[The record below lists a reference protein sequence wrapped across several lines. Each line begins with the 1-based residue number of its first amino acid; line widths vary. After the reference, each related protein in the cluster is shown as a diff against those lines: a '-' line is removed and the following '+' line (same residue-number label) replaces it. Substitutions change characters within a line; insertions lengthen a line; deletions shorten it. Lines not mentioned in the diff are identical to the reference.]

1 MAIPLSH
8 HEGDT
13 MDNTS
18 INKFRDDLERILEDK
33 KELIDEILQSL
44 DKNRIIHYSEEG
56 EVSLLSTP
64 GRILFTLILD
74 PSMTQ
79 RAIAVYLGISETMV
93 EKTIKTLVDKGLVTK
108 TKVNRKN
115 VYKFDKDLLLK
126 NADIQ
131 RLPVILSKLLD
142 L

>member
-1 MAIPLSH
+1 
-8 HEGDT
+8 

-18 INKFRDDLERILEDK
+18 IDKFKNDLIKILGENTD
-33 KELIDEILQSL
+33 LIEQVFKSL
-44 DKNRIIHYSEEG
+44 NENRIIHYSEEG

-64 GRILFTLILD
+64 GRILFTLIID
-74 PSMTQ
+74 PFITQ

-115 VYKFDKDLLLK
+115 VYGFDKNLLLK

-131 RLPVILSKLLD
+131 RLPSILSKLLD

>member
-1 MAIPLSH
+1 
-8 HEGDT
+8 

-18 INKFRDDLERILEDK
+18 INKFKNELEKILEDK
-33 KELIDEILQSL
+33 KDLIEQVLQSL
-44 DKNRIIHYSEEG
+44 DENRIIRYSEED

-64 GRILFTLILD
+64 GRILITLILD

-79 RAIAVYLGISETMV
+79 RAMAVYLGISETMV
-93 EKTIKTLVDKGLVTK
+93 EKTIKTLVNKGLITK

-115 VYKFDKDLLLK
+115 VYRFNKDLLLK

-131 RLPVILSKLLD
+131 RLPVLFSKLLD

>member
-1 MAIPLSH
+1 
-8 HEGDT
+8 

-18 INKFRDDLERILEDK
+18 INKFKNDLGKILEDK
-33 KELIDEILQSL
+33 KELIDQILQSL
-44 DKNRIIHYSEEG
+44 DENRIIHYSEEG
-56 EVSLLSTP
+56 EVSVLSTP

-74 PSMTQ
+74 PYMTQ

-93 EKTIKTLVDKGLVTK
+93 EKTIKTLVNKGLVTK

-115 VYKFDKDLLLK
+115 VYRFNKDLLLK

-131 RLPVILSKLLD
+131 RLPLVFDKLLD

>member
-1 MAIPLSH
+1 
-8 HEGDT
+8 

-18 INKFRDDLERILEDK
+18 INKFKNELEKILEDK
-33 KELIDEILQSL
+33 KDLIDQVLQSL
-44 DKNRIIHYSEEG
+44 DENRIIRYSEED

-64 GRILFTLILD
+64 GRILITLILD

-79 RAIAVYLGISETMV
+79 RAMAVYLGISETMV
-93 EKTIKTLVDKGLVTK
+93 EKTIKTLVNKGLITK

-115 VYKFDKDLLLK
+115 VYRFNKDLLLK

-131 RLPVILSKLLD
+131 RLPVLFSKLLD

>member
-1 MAIPLSH
+1 
-8 HEGDT
+8 

-18 INKFRDDLERILEDK
+18 INKFKNDLGKILEDK
-33 KELIDEILQSL
+33 KELIDQILQSL
-44 DKNRIIHYSEEG
+44 DENRIIHYSEDG
-56 EVSLLSTP
+56 EVSVISTP

-74 PSMTQ
+74 PYMTQ

-93 EKTIKTLVDKGLVTK
+93 EKTIKTLVNKGLVTK

-115 VYKFDKDLLLK
+115 VYRFNKDLLLK

-131 RLPVILSKLLD
+131 RLPLILGKLLD

>member
-1 MAIPLSH
+1 
-8 HEGDT
+8 

-18 INKFRDDLERILEDK
+18 INKFKNDLGKILEDK
-33 KELIDEILQSL
+33 KELIDQILQSL
-44 DKNRIIHYSEEG
+44 DENRIIHYSEEG
-56 EVSLLSTP
+56 EVSVLSTP

-74 PSMTQ
+74 PYMTQ

-93 EKTIKTLVDKGLVTK
+93 EKTIKTLVNKGLVTK

-115 VYKFDKDLLLK
+115 VYRFNKDLLLK

-131 RLPVILSKLLD
+131 RLPLILGKLLD

>member
-1 MAIPLSH
+1 
-8 HEGDT
+8 

-18 INKFRDDLERILEDK
+18 INKFKNELEKILEDK
-33 KELIDEILQSL
+33 KDLIEQVLQSL
-44 DKNRIIHYSEEG
+44 DENRIIRYSEED

-64 GRILFTLILD
+64 GRILITLILD

-79 RAIAVYLGISETMV
+79 RAMAVYLGISETMV
-93 EKTIKTLVDKGLVTK
+93 EKTIKTLVNKGLITK

-115 VYKFDKDLLLK
+115 VYRFNKDLLLK

-131 RLPVILSKLLD
+131 RLPVLFDKLLD

>member
-1 MAIPLSH
+1 
-8 HEGDT
+8 

-18 INKFRDDLERILEDK
+18 INKFKNDLIKILDDNRDLVEQVFK
-33 KELIDEILQSL
+33 SL
-44 DKNRIIHYSEEG
+44 DENRIIYYSEEG
-56 EVSLLSTP
+56 EVSLLSTS
-64 GRILFTLILD
+64 GKILFTLILD
-74 PSMTQ
+74 PFMTQ

-93 EKTIKTLVDKGLVTK
+93 EKTIKTLVDKGFVTK

-115 VYKFDKDLLLK
+115 VYRFNKDLLLK

-131 RLPVILSKLLD
+131 RLPSILSKLLD

>member
-1 MAIPLSH
+1 V
-8 HEGDT
+8 
-13 MDNTS
+13 DNTS
-18 INKFRDDLERILEDK
+18 INKFKNDLIKILDDNRDLVEQVFK
-33 KELIDEILQSL
+33 SL
-44 DKNRIIHYSEEG
+44 DENRIIYYSEEG
-56 EVSLLSTP
+56 EVSLLSTS
-64 GRILFTLILD
+64 GKILFALILD
-74 PSMTQ
+74 PFMTQ

-115 VYKFDKDLLLK
+115 VYRFNKDLLLK

-131 RLPVILSKLLD
+131 RLPSILSKLLD

>member
-1 MAIPLSH
+1 ML
-8 HEGDT
+8 D
-13 MDNTS
+13 DN
-18 INKFRDDLERILEDK
+18 KDLIEKIFK
-33 KELIDEILQSL
+33 SL
-44 DKNRIIHYSEEG
+44 DENRIIHYSEDG

-74 PSMTQ
+74 PFMTQ

-93 EKTIKTLVDKGLVTK
+93 EKTIKTLIDKGLVTK

-115 VYKFDKDLLLK
+115 VYRFNKDLLIK

-131 RLPVILSKLLD
+131 RLPSILNKLLD

>member
-1 MAIPLSH
+1 
-8 HEGDT
+8 

-18 INKFRDDLERILEDK
+18 INKFKNDLIKILDDNRDLVEQVFK
-33 KELIDEILQSL
+33 SL
-44 DKNRIIHYSEEG
+44 DENRIIYYSEEG
-56 EVSLLSTP
+56 EVSLLSTS
-64 GRILFTLILD
+64 GKILFTLILD
-74 PSMTQ
+74 PFMTQ

-115 VYKFDKDLLLK
+115 VYRFNKDLLLK

-131 RLPVILSKLLD
+131 RLPSILSKLLD

>member
-1 MAIPLSH
+1 
-8 HEGDT
+8 

-18 INKFRDDLERILEDK
+18 INKFKNDLGKILEDR
-33 KELIDEILQSL
+33 KELIDQILQSL
-44 DKNRIIHYSEEG
+44 DENRIIHYSEEG
-56 EVSLLSTP
+56 EVSVLSTS

-74 PSMTQ
+74 PYMTQ

-93 EKTIKTLVDKGLVTK
+93 EKTIKTLVNKGLVTK

-115 VYKFDKDLLLK
+115 VYRFNKDLLLK

-131 RLPVILSKLLD
+131 RLPLVFDKLLD

>member
-1 MAIPLSH
+1 
-8 HEGDT
+8 

-18 INKFRDDLERILEDK
+18 INKFKNDLIKILDDNRDLVEQVFK
-33 KELIDEILQSL
+33 SL
-44 DKNRIIHYSEEG
+44 DENRIIYYSEEG
-56 EVSLLSTP
+56 EVSLLSTS
-64 GRILFTLILD
+64 GKILFTLILD
-74 PSMTQ
+74 PFMTQ

-93 EKTIKTLVDKGLVTK
+93 EKTVKTLVDKGLVTK

-115 VYKFDKDLLLK
+115 VYRFNKDLLLK

-131 RLPVILSKLLD
+131 RLPSILSKLLD

>member
-1 MAIPLSH
+1 V
-8 HEGDT
+8 
-13 MDNTS
+13 DNTS
-18 INKFRDDLERILEDK
+18 INKFKNELEKILEDK
-33 KELIDEILQSL
+33 KDLIEQVLQSL
-44 DKNRIIHYSEEG
+44 DENRIIRYSEED

-64 GRILFTLILD
+64 GRILITLILD

-79 RAIAVYLGISETMV
+79 RAMAVYLGISETMV
-93 EKTIKTLVDKGLVTK
+93 EKTIKTLVNKGLITK

-115 VYKFDKDLLLK
+115 VYRFNKDLLLK

-131 RLPVILSKLLD
+131 RLPVLFSKLLD

>member
-1 MAIPLSH
+1 
-8 HEGDT
+8 
-13 MDNTS
+13 MDNRS
-18 INKFRDDLERILEDK
+18 IDKFKEDLGKILEDK
-33 KELIDEILQSL
+33 KELIDQILQSL
-44 DKNRIIHYSEEG
+44 DKNRIIHYSEDG
-56 EVSLLSTP
+56 EVSVLSTQ

-74 PSMTQ
+74 PHMTQ

-93 EKTIKTLVDKGLVTK
+93 EKTIKTLVNKGLVTK

-115 VYKFDKDLLLK
+115 VYRFNKDLLLK

-131 RLPVILSKLLD
+131 RLPLILGKLLD

>member
-1 MAIPLSH
+1 V
-8 HEGDT
+8 
-13 MDNTS
+13 DNTS
-18 INKFRDDLERILEDK
+18 INKFKNELEKILEDK
-33 KELIDEILQSL
+33 KDLIEQVLQSL
-44 DKNRIIHYSEEG
+44 DENRIIRYSEED

-64 GRILFTLILD
+64 GRILITLILD

-79 RAIAVYLGISETMV
+79 RAMAVYLGISETMV
-93 EKTIKTLVDKGLVTK
+93 EKTIKTLVNKGLITK

-115 VYKFDKDLLLK
+115 VYRFNKDLLLK

-131 RLPVILSKLLD
+131 RLPVLFDKLLD

>member
-1 MAIPLSH
+1 
-8 HEGDT
+8 

-18 INKFRDDLERILEDK
+18 INKFKNDLGKILEDK
-33 KELIDEILQSL
+33 KELIDQILQSL
-44 DKNRIIHYSEEG
+44 DENRIIHYSEEG
-56 EVSLLSTP
+56 EVSVLSTP

-74 PSMTQ
+74 PYMTQ

-93 EKTIKTLVDKGLVTK
+93 EKTIKTLVNKGLVTK

-115 VYKFDKDLLLK
+115 VYRFNKDLLLK

-131 RLPVILSKLLD
+131 RLPLILSKLLD

>member
-1 MAIPLSH
+1 
-8 HEGDT
+8 

-18 INKFRDDLERILEDK
+18 INKFKNDLGKILEDK
-33 KELIDEILQSL
+33 KELIDQILQSL
-44 DKNRIIHYSEEG
+44 DENRIIHYSENG
-56 EVSLLSTP
+56 EVSVLSTP

-74 PSMTQ
+74 PYMTQ

-93 EKTIKTLVDKGLVTK
+93 EKTIKTLVNKGLVTK

-115 VYKFDKDLLLK
+115 VYRFNKDLLLK

-131 RLPVILSKLLD
+131 RLPLIFDKLLD

>member
-1 MAIPLSH
+1 
-8 HEGDT
+8 

-18 INKFRDDLERILEDK
+18 IY
-33 KELIDEILQSL
+33 
-44 DKNRIIHYSEEG
+44 YSEEG
-56 EVSLLSTP
+56 EVSLLSTS
-64 GRILFTLILD
+64 GKILFTLILD
-74 PSMTQ
+74 PFMTQ

-93 EKTIKTLVDKGLVTK
+93 EKTVKTLVDKGLVTK

-115 VYKFDKDLLLK
+115 VYRFNKDLLLK

-131 RLPVILSKLLD
+131 RLPSILSKLLD

>member
-1 MAIPLSH
+1 
-8 HEGDT
+8 

-18 INKFRDDLERILEDK
+18 INKFKDDLEKILEDK
-33 KELIDEILQSL
+33 KELIEEILQSL
-44 DKNRIIHYSEEG
+44 DKNRIMHYSEDG
-56 EVSLLSTP
+56 EVSLLSTS

-74 PSMTQ
+74 SSMTQ
-79 RAIAVYLGISETMV
+79 RAMAVYLGISETMV
-93 EKTIKTLVDKGLVTK
+93 EKTIKILVDKGLVTK

-131 RLPVILSKLLD
+131 RLPVILGKLLD
-142 L
+142 C

>member
-1 MAIPLSH
+1 
-8 HEGDT
+8 

-18 INKFRDDLERILEDK
+18 INRFKNDLGKILEDK
-33 KELIDEILQSL
+33 KELIDQILQSL
-44 DKNRIIHYSEEG
+44 DENRIIHYSEDG
-56 EVSLLSTP
+56 EVSVISTP

-74 PSMTQ
+74 PYMTQ

-93 EKTIKTLVDKGLVTK
+93 EKTIKTLVNKGLVTK

-115 VYKFDKDLLLK
+115 VYRFNKDLLLK

-131 RLPVILSKLLD
+131 RLPLILGKLLD